1 MVGGNAMNK
10 AVENEDLVILVVDDL
25 EANLYSMQQML
36 LQVGATIKTA
46 TSAEEGLK
54 YMLNNPVH
62 ILILDYSM
70 PQMNGGEMA
79 ELIRHQFSEPPP
91 ILFVTAH
98 GHNVPG
104 LEKLCY
110 QTGAIDFIEKPVKEE
125 VLLAKLNV
133 LLTLTKQ
140 KSQLALLAR
149 IDPLTQIKN
158 RLSFND
164 ELKQHFA
171 RVKRQIGNSLGKDK
185 VALALLAFDLDEFK
199 RINDEYGHD
208 AGDVVLKTFAERLNE
223 TVRDTDLVARLG
235 GDEFMALLTNIS
247 LPEEAEIVARK
258 IMKVCEQPV
267 QYRGMSL
274 PLKLS
279 IGIALYP
286 QHANSAQELLKA
298 SDLALYQAKN
308 KGRGNINLLVD
319 ANAINE
325 VELEEHLDINCQAV
339 FDSANTVVGGE
350 ILASIDGLEGCN
362 NISEAIQHFK
372 QFGHIDIFERVVCDK
387 LIQEIET
394 ISEDKNRQDYLLF
407 INKSLQDLLRHKHV
421 EALLAINQLL
431 RNRSI
436 IMVVDIDGWADLPI
450 DSNYFNSLLYLANQ
464 GVAMCL
470 QGVGEQTIPCK
481 IMRKINFAFIKL
493 SRSVI
498 ATIVRDDFS
507 RSIVS
512 SVCQLA
518 QANGAQVVAVG
529 VENND
534 QVAILKSMGCDY
546 YQGNVFDK
554 AISFENFDSRYI
566 HKRSELRH

>member
-1 MVGGNAMNK
+1 MNK
-10 AVENEDLVILVVDDL
+10 PVKNEDLVILVVDDL
-25 EANLYSMQQML
+25 QANLYSMQQML
-36 LQVGATIKTA
+36 LPIGAKIKTA
-46 TSAEEGLK
+46 ISAEEGLK

-70 PQMNGGEMA
+70 PQMNGAEMA

-104 LEKLCY
+104 LESLCY
-110 QTGAIDFIEKPVKEE
+110 KTGAIDFLEKPVKEE

-164 ELKQHFA
+164 ELKQHLA
-171 RVKRQIGNSLGKDK
+171 RVKRQAGNILDAGAVS
-185 VALALLAFDLDEFK
+185 LALLAFDLDEFK

-208 AGDVVLKTFAERLNE
+208 AGDEVLKIFAERLNE

-258 IMKVCEQPV
+258 IMKVCAQPV
-267 QYRGMSL
+267 KYRGLNL

-279 IGIALYP
+279 VGIALYP
-286 QHANSAQELLKA
+286 QHASSAQELLKA

-308 KGRGNINLLVD
+308 SGRGNINMLVD
-319 ANAINE
+319 ANTID
-325 VELEEHLDINCQAV
+325 ELELEKHLDINCQAV
-339 FDSANTVVGGE
+339 FDEANSVVGGE
-350 ILASIDGLEGCN
+350 ILASIKGLEGCD
-362 NISEAIQHFK
+362 NISAAIQHFK
-372 QFGHIDIFERVVCDK
+372 QVGHIDIFERVVCDK

-394 ISEDKNRQDYLLF
+394 ISEDKNREGYLLF

-431 RNRSI
+431 RKRSI
-436 IMVVDIDGWADLPI
+436 IMVVDIDGWANLPT
-450 DSNYFNSLLYLANQ
+450 DSNYFNSLKYLSNL

-470 QGVGEQTIPCK
+470 QDVGEQTIPCN
-481 IMRKINFAFIKL
+481 IMRKINFAFLKI

-498 ATIVRDDFS
+498 ATIDSDEFS
-507 RSIVS
+507 YKIAS
-512 SVCQLA
+512 SVCQLG

-529 VENND
+529 VETNE
-534 QVAILKSMGCDY
+534 QIARLKSMGCDY

-554 AISFENFDSRYI
+554 AISFEKFDSRYI